1 MSDDDFDLDT
11 ILNDALDDLDK
22 AENKS
27 PHKYKKP
34 VKPTSTIPI
43 PSNDPAVENN
53 PANFDPSSDDFK
65 DSMEQFMKLLG
76 DSTTDVDND
85 APDTAEIEKILKSVL
100 SQPEPT
106 QNGPNKKLGTK
117 EPKLS
122 SSSKEPLCSG
132 DIIQDALNMMSRGRE
147 TMKQD
152 EPGILG
158 DDEEIIAKLFKGLK
172 DIDPDNPDSLEDALN
187 SMMDGLFTKDILQ
200 EPVKKV
206 AEEYPNWLKENK
218 NSLSPELFSKYTV
231 QCQTFKEIEKI
242 MEQDDPD
249 MGNIRKKIDGI
260 MEDGELPA
268 ELRKKM
274 FGDADPAALF
284 QGGAFDPKAFFGGED
299 PKDEDLKKLMG
310 NCPVQ

>member
-1 MSDDDFDLDT
+1 MSDDDFDLDA

-22 AENKS
+22 AESKS
-27 PHKYKKP
+27 PPKYNKP
-34 VKPTSTIPI
+34 VKPTSTLPA
-43 PSNDPAVENN
+43 PSKEPPVENN
-53 PANFDPSSDDFK
+53 SANFDPSSDEFK
-65 DSMEQFMKLLG
+65 QNMEQFMKRLG
-76 DSTTDVDND
+76 DGAANGDDLDTD
-85 APDTAEIEKILKSVL
+85 EMEKILNSVL

-106 QNGPNKKLGTK
+106 QNGPKKKLD
-117 EPKLS
+117 PKAPKS
-122 SSSKEPLCSG
+122 PGSSKDPVCSG
-132 DIIQDALNMMSRGRE
+132 DIIQDALNMMSKGRE
-147 TMKQD
+147 TMQQD
-152 EPGILG
+152 EAGILG

-172 DIDPDNPDSLEDALN
+172 DIDPENPESLEDALN
-187 SMMDGLFTKDILQ
+187 SMMDGLFTKDILH

-206 AEEYPNWLKENK
+206 AEEYPGWLEANK
-218 NSLSPELFSKYTV
+218 NSLSPELLSKYTV
-231 QCQTFKEIEKI
+231 QCETFKEIEKI

-274 FGDADPAALF
+274 FGDVDPAALF
-284 QGGAFDPKAFFGGED
+284 EGGAFDPKALFGGED